1 MVKQVSLT
9 THSLRVAVLTSVA
22 LIAFAANSVLC
33 RLALGDESIDAA
45 GFTSIR
51 LLAGAVVLALLVR
64 GRSRSGDST
73 DLAPDRGSYFASAAL
88 FVYAAAFSFAYRSLE
103 TGSGA
108 LILFGAVQLSMVI
121 AALWSGHRPRLL
133 EWCGLLSALGG
144 FVYLVLPGVSAPP
157 LGGFLLMA
165 SAGIAWALY
174 TLRGLSSS
182 DPLAA
187 NAQNFLRTLPLVALL
202 VIVSIADLQMSA
214 RGIVL
219 AALSGAA
226 ASGVGYSV
234 WYLAL
239 GGLTALQAGV
249 VQLSVPLIA
258 ALGGVLFVG
267 EAITLRLALAAAAIL
282 GGIFLVLLAR
292 RAPA

>member
-1 MVKQVSLT
+1 MVKQVLRKT
-9 THSLRVAVLTSVA
+9 PLLRVAVLTVLS
-22 LIAFAANSVLC
+22 LLAFASNSVLC
-33 RLALGDESIDAA
+33 RLALGDATIDAA
-45 GFTSIR
+45 GFTAIR
-51 LLAGAVVLALLVR
+51 LFAGAIVLALLVR
-64 GRSRSGDST
+64 GRSQRD
-73 DLAPDRGSYFASAAL
+73 ANADRVADVGSYFASVAL

-108 LILFGAVQLSMVI
+108 LILFGAVQLSMI
-121 AALWSGHRPRLL
+121 SAALCSGHRPHVL
-133 EWCGLLSALGG
+133 EWCGLAAALGG

-202 VIVSIADLQMSA
+202 LIVFIADLQLST

-219 AALSGAA
+219 AALSGAV

-267 EAITLRLALAAAAIL
+267 ETVTLRLALAAAAIL

-292 RAPA
+292 RASA